1 MTKTGQ
7 NKKYEAVITM
17 DDEYFI
23 NCILELE
30 PLIEEGW
37 HMERLD
43 RNSPLNTMFVTLEKN
58 KISSAGQKHK
68 SASF

>member
-1 MTKTGQ
+1 MAEII
-7 NKKYEAVITM
+7 NDREYEAVITM

-37 HMERLD
+37 YMGRAD
-43 RNSPLNTMFVTLEKN
+43 RNSQLNTMFVTLK
-58 KISSAGQKHK
+58 KSRISAP
-68 SASF
+68 APRY